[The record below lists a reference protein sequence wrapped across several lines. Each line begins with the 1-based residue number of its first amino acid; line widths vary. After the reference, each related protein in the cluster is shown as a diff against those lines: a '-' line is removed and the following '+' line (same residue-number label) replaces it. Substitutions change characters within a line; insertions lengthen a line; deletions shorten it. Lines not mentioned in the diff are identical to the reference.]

1 MDLDE
6 DGNAEHIKNMPAVPK
21 SAKRV
26 ERSSRG
32 LGMCP
37 SRTSGSLLPL
47 TPPISINE
55 KRVCQDPFF
64 VEMGGVEPPS
74 E

>member
-1 MDLDE
+1 MRT
-6 DGNAEHIKNMPAVPK
+6 GPRKAA
-21 SAKRV
+21 SAARAKGA
-26 ERSSRG
+26 RG

-37 SRTSGSLLPL
+37 SRKSGSLLPL